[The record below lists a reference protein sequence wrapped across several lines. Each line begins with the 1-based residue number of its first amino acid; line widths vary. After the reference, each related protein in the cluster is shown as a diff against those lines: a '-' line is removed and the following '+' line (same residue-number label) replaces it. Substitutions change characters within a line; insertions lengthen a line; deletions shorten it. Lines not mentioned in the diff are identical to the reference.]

1 MCNFSSVIWPSTRA
15 QFTST
20 FVPTATPS
28 VEGDFPDTILQLWA
42 GEPSRGLTVIESAL
56 MAEHLTLD
64 GESHRYGVLTGLES
78 LHGLPISAAAL

>member
-1 MCNFSSVIWPSTRA
+1 MQLQQRHLAVDQGAVHVDLRA
-15 QFTST
+15 DRRH
-20 FVPTATPS
+20 PS

-56 MAEHLTLD
+56 MAETSPLTA
-64 GESHRYGVLTGLES
+64 SRTATGVLTGLES